1 MEKKM
6 LYAFIQYN
14 IRIFVSSVDYIFA
27 IKTNL
32 DQDLLIACIQIRVD
46 IHFSALVQFLVL
58 SP

>member
-1 MEKKM
+1 M